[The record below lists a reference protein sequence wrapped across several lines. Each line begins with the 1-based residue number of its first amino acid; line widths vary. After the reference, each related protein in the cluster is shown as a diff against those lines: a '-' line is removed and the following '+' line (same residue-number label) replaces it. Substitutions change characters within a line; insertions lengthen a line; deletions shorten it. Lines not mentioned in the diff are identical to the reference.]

1 MEKVMTTNDSDRNNF
16 GLNRDELIRVY
27 GTQIDKCIRVTLTEK
42 FSGKT
47 HEFYKPL
54 FGSLILEHDPA
65 RTVIRKLGALGNK
78 FGGFTT
84 YEPVSLD
91 VDYA

>member
-1 MEKVMTTNDSDRNNF
+1 MQNNGSDQSNF
-16 GLNRDELIRVY
+16 GLNRDALIGVY
-27 GTQIDKCIRVTLTEK
+27 GTQKEECIRVVLTEK

-47 HEFYKPL
+47 HEFYKPI
-54 FGSLILEHDPA
+54 FGSLILEHDPI
-65 RTVIRKLGALGNK
+65 RTVILRLGALGNK
-78 FGGFTT
+78 VGGFTT

>member
-1 MEKVMTTNDSDRNNF
+1 MEKVMQNNGSDQFNF
-16 GLNRDELIRVY
+16 GLNRDALIGVY
-27 GTQIDKCIRVTLTEK
+27 GTQKEECNRITLTET

-47 HEFYKPL
+47 HKFHRPL
-54 FGSLILEHDPA
+54 FGSLILEHDPV
-65 RTVIRKLGALGNK
+65 RTVIHRLGALGNK
-78 FGGFTT
+78 VGGFIT

>member
-1 MEKVMTTNDSDRNNF
+1 MSTNNSDQNNF

-27 GTQIDKCIRVTLTEK
+27 GTQKDECLRVILTEK

-54 FGSLILEHDPA
+54 FGSLILEHDPI
-65 RTVIRKLGALGNK
+65 RTVIHRLGALGNK
-78 FGGFTT
+78 VGAFTT

>member
-1 MEKVMTTNDSDRNNF
+1 MTTNDSDRNNF
-16 GLNRDELIRVY
+16 GLNRDALIGVY
-27 GTQIDKCIRVTLTEK
+27 GTQREECLRVTLTEN

-54 FGSLILEHDPA
+54 FGSLILEHDPI
-65 RTVIRKLGALGNK
+65 RTVIHRLGVLGNK
-78 FGGFTT
+78 VGGFTT